1 MKYKLG
7 KKVLI
12 DAKLRYGV
20 EYRLDRTTTL
30 MRRGGL
36 HVLWNTLIREAFIIS
51 LQCEL
56 ERLNEI

>member
-7 KKVLI
+7 KQVLI

-30 MRRGGL
+30 TRRGGL
-36 HVLWNTLIREAFIIS
+36 HVLWNTLIREAFILPIRT
-51 LQCEL
+51 EL